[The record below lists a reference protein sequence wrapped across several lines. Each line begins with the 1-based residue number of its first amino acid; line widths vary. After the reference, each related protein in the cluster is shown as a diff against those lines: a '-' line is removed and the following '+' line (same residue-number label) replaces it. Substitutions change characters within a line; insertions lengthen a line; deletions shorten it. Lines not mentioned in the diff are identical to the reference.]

1 MDVEFV
7 MKSDA
12 KMWHI
17 AQPGNV
23 KLLEW
28 KNMDMLM
35 VSKSPLTLVTER

>member
-1 MDVEFV
+1 MDVEFF

-12 KMWHI
+12 KMSHI

-28 KNMDMLM
+28 KNIDILM
-35 VSKSPLTLVTER
+35 VSKAPLTLVTER